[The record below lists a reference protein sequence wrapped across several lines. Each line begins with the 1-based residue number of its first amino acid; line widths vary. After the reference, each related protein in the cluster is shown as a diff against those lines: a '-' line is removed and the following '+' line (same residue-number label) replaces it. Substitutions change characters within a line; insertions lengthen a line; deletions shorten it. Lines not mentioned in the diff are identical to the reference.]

1 MYFYKFQN
9 VFVQNKNVF
18 VQISKKLFVKTSSV
32 RQLDRGGW
40 IVLGYIMQCEVIT
53 RGEGATL
60 TWHDPLIMAS
70 AGGEG
75 CSFNV
80 VLVVRRGGH
89 FM

>member
-1 MYFYKFQN
+1 M
-9 VFVQNKNVF
+9 
-18 VQISKKLFVKTSSV
+18 

-75 CSFNV
+75 RSFNV
-80 VLVVRRGGH
+80 ALVVRRGGH
-89 FM
+89 FYVVPVVRWLGSGLLW

>member
-1 MYFYKFQN
+1 MQN
-9 VFVQNKNVF
+9 VFVQNEKCICLKF
-18 VQISKKLFVKTSSV
+18 KKLFVKTSSV

-70 AGGEG
+70 AGGEV

>member
-1 MYFYKFQN
+1 MYL
-9 VFVQNKNVF
+9 
-18 VQISKKLFVKTSSV
+18 SGSV
-32 RQLDRGGW
+32 RQLDRGCGW

-75 CSFNV
+75 GSFNV

>member
-1 MYFYKFQN
+1 M
-9 VFVQNKNVF
+9 
-18 VQISKKLFVKTSSV
+18 
-32 RQLDRGGW
+32 
-40 IVLGYIMQCEVIT
+40 LGYIMQCEVIT

-75 CSFNV
+75 GSFNV